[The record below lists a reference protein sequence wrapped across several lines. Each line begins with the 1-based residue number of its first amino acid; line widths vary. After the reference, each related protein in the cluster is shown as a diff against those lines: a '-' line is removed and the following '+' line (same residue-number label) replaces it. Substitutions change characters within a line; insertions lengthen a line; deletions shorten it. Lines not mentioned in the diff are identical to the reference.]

1 MPISSQVVEARAR
14 ALQAAFIEAARR
26 NEWAWIADE
35 FYAGDCQY
43 LCEYAGSLRVFAQ
56 NRDDIRATHYGR
68 DMRVGWEGWSFPIER
83 YATHGNQIITHWWN
97 RGPGRRPDGGYY
109 QTPGVSFITV
119 GDDGL
124 FTYQLDLFDL
134 AHQMH
139 LCDELEAV
147 GLLSAT
153 LKQNWVIPTKQRL
166 IAMLS
171 RNLPA
176 GDPGT

>member
-1 MPISSQVVEARAR
+1 MTISAQQLDARA
-14 ALQAAFIEAARR
+14 AAMQAAFVEAARR
-26 NEWAWIADE
+26 NEWEWIADE
-35 FYAGDCQY
+35 FYAERCEY
-43 LCEYAGSLRVFAQ
+43 VCEYAGTMLVRAHT
-56 NRDDIRATHYGR
+56 RDEIRATHYGR

-83 YATHGNQIITHWWN
+83 YTTHGNRIITHWWN
-97 RGPGRRPDGGYY
+97 RGPGLRADGSHY

-119 GDDGL
+119 GDDGR

-147 GLLSAT
+147 GLLSPQ

-166 IAMLS
+166 IAQLS

-176 GDPGT
+176 A